1 MIELTVPL
9 LLLLV
14 SGAALRKKADVYALL
29 TDGAQDGL
37 RLLLTVA
44 PALIIWMTA
53 VTMLQR
59 SGFFE
64 LTAPYLGPVCRFFGI
79 PEELAPLMLVRPVS
93 GSAALGIGAELM
105 RAYGPDSTV
114 GRTAA
119 VMLGCSETTFYA
131 VSVYLGAA
139 GVRKT
144 GRIIPAALIADLTGY
159 IMASLSVR
167 LFFR

>member
-14 SGAALRKKADVYALL
+14 SGAALQKKADVYALL

-93 GSAALGIGAELM
+93 GSAALGIGADEKNAPPEVEGLDDDFE
-105 RAYGPDSTV
+105 AN
-114 GRTAA
+114 
-119 VMLGCSETTFYA
+119 
-131 VSVYLGAA
+131 
-139 GVRKT
+139 
-144 GRIIPAALIADLTGY
+144 I
-159 IMASLSVR
+159 
-167 LFFR
+167 